1 AASSPLSLHDA
12 LPIWDSVDAFRAAA
26 RGARHLLTTWVVG
39 EREWDARLAQAP
51 AALDTF
57 PTHRDDVAIWLFSGG
72 TTGQPKAVLQTHRSF
87 ANTTECYAKGVIGYT
102 QRDVTLSVPKLY
114 FGYAT
119 GSHLLFPFS

>member
-72 TTGQPKAVLQTHRSF
+72 TTGQPKAVLQTHRDRKSTRL
-87 ANTTECYAKGVIGYT
+87 N
-102 QRDVTLSVPKLY
+102 S
-114 FGYAT
+114 
-119 GSHLLFPFS
+119 SHVSI